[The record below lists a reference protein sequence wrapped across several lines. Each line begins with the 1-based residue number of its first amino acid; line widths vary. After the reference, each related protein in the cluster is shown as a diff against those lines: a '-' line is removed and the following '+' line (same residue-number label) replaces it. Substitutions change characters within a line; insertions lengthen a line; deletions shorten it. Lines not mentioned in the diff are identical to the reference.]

1 VGQGRAAGKGFP
13 LRPVI
18 ALLFALAWVAL
29 ARVAPANAQVAV
41 YEHGYVFNAGD
52 LNENHFI
59 VLDSTITPV
68 RGWYY
73 GTSDEFDTA
82 REGYLPGFFVARM
95 RELAVID
102 DRISFALDRPGAFFT
117 VPVPLRYRSPE
128 EILGTL
134 SAWDVPLPAM
144 TVRYEGRITPGL
156 ITLRLE
162 RGERVFRRTSR

>member
-1 VGQGRAAGKGFP
+1 MRYV
-13 LRPVI
+13 V
-18 ALLFALAWVAL
+18 ALLLALGWV
-29 ARVAPANAQVAV
+29 VPAGAQVTV
-41 YEHGYVFNAGD
+41 YEHGYMFNTGD

-59 VLDSTITPV
+59 VLDSIISPV

-95 RELAVID
+95 RDLVLID

-117 VPVPLRYRSPE
+117 VPVPLRYRSPD

-134 SAWDVPLPAM
+134 SAWDVQVPDT
-144 TVRYEGRITPGL
+144 TVRYEGRVTPGL

-162 RGERVFRRTSR
+162 RGVRVFRRTSP